1 MVLTRE
7 LGGTS
12 SCGWGRSHVNVG
24 RGMLVWEGRD
34 PMDGGLILWT
44 GAWLWAWSVRGGV
57 ALWAGHGL

>member
-34 PMDGGLILWT
+34 PMDGGMVV
-44 GAWLWAWSVRGGV
+44 GVVCAWGRGPVGGAWSVTR
-57 ALWAGHGL
+57 A